1 MKPKTRKRKQPQ
13 QLKVEK
19 RLTVEQISQWL
30 GERIFEARKKPGGS
44 DEGEVI
50 GNLLLMAQNH
60 ANNLAVAEGLIRE
73 HLHDEKAS

>member
-19 RLTVEQISQWL
+19 RLTVKQISQWL

-73 HLHDEKAS
+73 DLHDEKAS